1 MRAPIRIAI
10 TTLSFL
16 CVTMAAS
23 AQFLDPGQVPRYWTS
38 AFPLNGFEQATINV
52 DEIMSGGPGRDGI
65 RSIDAPTFTPI
76 SQVLSDFIET
86 EPVLSLE
93 INGDARA
100 YPLGIL
106 TRHEIANDI
115 VGGVPVAVTFCPLC
129 NSGIAYERIV
139 NGEATEFGVSGL
151 LRNSDMVMYDR
162 QTETFWQQFTGEGIV
177 GPLAGAQLT
186 AVPIRMESVAKFAAR
201 HPNGLV
207 LDPPRPGQA
216 YKFNPY
222 GGYDG
227 LNHPF
232 LYFGSLPD
240 AIPAL
245 ARVVAVEDTAWSLE
259 SLRQAGQ
266 IDAGDLRLTWT
277 EGQNSALDTSD
288 IRQGKDV
295 GNVVVQRLRDD
306 GIYHDVVHDVTF
318 AFTFHA
324 FRPHG
329 RLIF

>member
-1 MRAPIRIAI
+1 MDAPTRIII
-10 TTLSFL
+10 TALSFL
-16 CVTMAAS
+16 CVAMGAN

-38 AFPLNGFEQATINV
+38 AFPLNGFEQAIISV

-76 SQVLSDFIET
+76 TQVLSDYVET

-106 TRHEIANDI
+106 TRHEIANDV

-139 NGEATEFGVSGL
+139 NGETTEFGVSGL
-151 LRNSDMVMYDR
+151 LRNSDMVLYDR

-177 GPLAGAQLT
+177 GPLAGTQLK
-186 AVPIRMESVAKFAAR
+186 ALPIRMESVAKFAAR

-207 LDPPRPGQA
+207 LDPPRPGQT

-227 LNHPF
+227 LNRPF
-232 LYFGSLPD
+232 LYFGTLPD
-240 AIPAL
+240 GIPAL
-245 ARVVAVEDTAWSLE
+245 ARVIAVEDTAWSLE
-259 SLRQAGQ
+259 SLRQTGEINA
-266 IDAGDLRLTWT
+266 DDLRLT
-277 EGQNSALDTSD
+277 GPRAK
-288 IRQGKDV
+288 I
-295 GNVVVQRLRDD
+295 
-306 GIYHDVVHDVTF
+306 
-318 AFTFHA
+318 
-324 FRPHG
+324 P
-329 RLIF
+329 RLIPVIFGKAKTWAMSWFSDGETMAFIAMPFTTSPSPSPFMPLGQTAV

>member
-1 MRAPIRIAI
+1 MDAPTRIII
-10 TTLSFL
+10 TALSFL
-16 CVTMAAS
+16 CVAMGAK

-76 SQVLSDFIET
+76 TQVLSDFVET

-106 TRHEIANDI
+106 TRHEIANDV

-177 GPLAGAQLT
+177 GPLA
-186 AVPIRMESVAKFAAR
+186 
-201 HPNGLV
+201 
-207 LDPPRPGQA
+207 
-216 YKFNPY
+216 
-222 GGYDG
+222 
-227 LNHPF
+227 
-232 LYFGSLPD
+232 
-240 AIPAL
+240 
-245 ARVVAVEDTAWSLE
+245 
-259 SLRQAGQ
+259 
-266 IDAGDLRLTWT
+266 
-277 EGQNSALDTSD
+277 
-288 IRQGKDV
+288 
-295 GNVVVQRLRDD
+295 
-306 GIYHDVVHDVTF
+306 VHN
-318 AFTFHA
+318 
-324 FRPHG
+324 
-329 RLIF
+329 

>member
-1 MRAPIRIAI
+1 MRGDGGQRAI
-10 TTLSFL
+10 LGPRPS
-16 CVTMAAS
+16 AAL
-23 AQFLDPGQVPRYWTS
+23 LDK

-76 SQVLSDFIET
+76 SRVLSDFLET

-115 VGGVPVAVTFCPLC
+115 IGGVPVAVTFCPLC

-186 AVPIRMESVAKFAAR
+186 AIPIRMESVAKFAAR

-207 LDPPRPGQA
+207 LDPPRPGQT

-227 LNHPF
+227 LNRPF

-240 AIPAL
+240 GIPAL

-259 SLRQAGQ
+259 SLRQAGE
-266 IDAGDLRLTWT
+266 INADDLRLTWT
-277 EGQNSALDTSD
+277 EGQNSALDTRD

-295 GNVVVQRLRDD
+295 GNVVVQRRGDD
-306 GIYHDVVHDVTF
+306 GIYRDAIHDVTF